1 MKEDQNKSIKQ
12 IALIRSL
19 INFIISIV
27 LWAEFDSSSLQYQF
41 VQEFN
46 HLNFCHF
53 HIGVDGISLYTSFN
67 NIYYSSMSSS

>member
-53 HIGVDGISLYTSFN
+53 PLSRWY
-67 NIYYSSMSSS
+67 